1 MFTAIL
7 STLDSSNP
15 VSSNPVSSTNK
26 FKLKF
31 THGWVVNLLSLQPSG
46 MHIQRKGKE
55 QTIFFNG
62 GTARSGQKIASKNH
76 LNHSEIV
83 ELFKIKQV
91 LTEVKV
97 RQLMAGGTR
106 RRQAPRQRNKDFR
119 IKATAQRTLITTLS

>member
-1 MFTAIL
+1 M
-7 STLDSSNP
+7 
-15 VSSNPVSSTNK
+15 
-26 FKLKF
+26 
-31 THGWVVNLLSLQPSG
+31 VNLLSLLPSG
-46 MHIQRKGKE
+46 MHIQRKGKK

-91 LTEVKV
+91 LTEVKI

-119 IKATAQRTLITTLS
+119 IKAPAQRTLITTLS